1 MSIER
6 WSQDYHFRLQLL
18 AAGIILSVMPKI
30 VRFHS
35 IGGPENLKLE
45 ELPLRQ
51 PGEGEVKLRVKA
63 VGLNRAE
70 SMYMHGFYFE
80 KVELPSTI
88 GYEAAGVVE
97 SVGPGVDASWV
108 GKQVATVPGFS
119 MGKNGVLG
127 EEAVVPADSL
137 GEYPAKLSATEAAAI
152 WMQYL
157 TAYGALVTFGNVKR
171 SDFVLITAASS
182 SVGLAAIQI
191 VKAEGATPIATT
203 RKSNKRAE
211 LLSLG
216 AAHVIATEEEDLV
229 KKVNE
234 ITGGNG
240 ARIIF
245 DPVAGPGLEKLAEAA
260 AFEGIIFEYGALSMQ
275 PTPFPLMSALPKGLS
290 IRGYTLMEL
299 RRDPQLLKTA
309 KQYVFERLA
318 DGRFQPKIA
327 KTFPLAQSVE
337 AYQYL
342 ESNQQVGKV
351 VITV

>member
-1 MSIER
+1 
-6 WSQDYHFRLQLL
+6 
-18 AAGIILSVMPKI
+18 VPKI

-45 ELPLRQ
+45 DVVSRE
-51 PGEGEVKLRVKA
+51 PGEGEVKLRVQA

-70 SMYMHGFYFE
+70 ALFLRGQYGGPP
-80 KVELPSTI
+80 ELPSRI
-88 GYEAAGVVE
+88 GYEAAGIVE

-108 GKQVATVPGFS
+108 GKKVATIPGFS
-119 MGKNGVLG
+119 MSKNGVLG
-127 EEAVVPADSL
+127 EEATVPEASL
-137 GEYPAKLSATEAAAI
+137 GEYPAKLSPVEAAAI

-157 TAYGALVTFGNVKR
+157 TAYGALITFGSMKR
-171 SDFVLITAASS
+171 GDFVLITAASS
-182 SVGLAAIQI
+182 SVGIAAIQMAN
-191 VKAEGATPIATT
+191 AEGATPIAAT
-203 RKSNKRAE
+203 RKSNKRDE

-216 AAHVIATEEEDLV
+216 APHVVVTEEEDLV
-229 KKVNE
+229 KRVME

-240 ARIIF
+240 ARVTF
-245 DPVAGPGLEKLAEAA
+245 DPVGGPALEKLAQAA
-260 AFEGIIFEYGALSMQ
+260 AFEGIIFEYGGLSMQ
-275 PTPFPLMSALPKGLS
+275 PTPFPMIALGKGLT

-309 KQYVFERLA
+309 KQYVFDRLE
-318 DGRFQPKIA
+318 DGRFHPKIA

>member
-1 MSIER
+1 
-6 WSQDYHFRLQLL
+6 
-18 AAGIILSVMPKI
+18 MPKI
-30 VRFHS
+30 VRFHA

-45 ELPLRQ
+45 DLPSRP
-51 PGEGEVKLRVKA
+51 PGEGEVKLRVQA

-80 KVELPSTI
+80 KPELPSRI

-97 SVGPGVDASWV
+97 AVGPGVNPSWV
-108 GKQVATVPGFS
+108 GKSVATVPGYS
-119 MGKNGVLG
+119 MSKNGVLG

-137 GEYPAKLSATEAAAI
+137 GEYPAKLSPAEASAI

-157 TAYGALVTFGNVKR
+157 TAYGALITFGNLKR
-171 SDFVLITAASS
+171 GEFVLITAASS
-182 SVGLAAIQI
+182 SVGLAAIEI
-191 VKAEGATPIATT
+191 VKAEGAIPIATT
-203 RKSNKRAE
+203 RKSNKSAE

-234 ITGGNG
+234 ITGGKG
-240 ARIIF
+240 ARIVF
-245 DPVAGPGLEKLAEAA
+245 DPIAGPGLEKLAEAA

-290 IRGYTLMEL
+290 IRGYTLVEL
-299 RRDPQLLKTA
+299 RRDPQLLQTA
-309 KQYVFERLA
+309 KQYVYDRLA
-318 DGRFQPKIA
+318 DGRFHPKIA
-327 KTFPLAQSVE
+327 KIFPLAQSKE

>member
-1 MSIER
+1 
-6 WSQDYHFRLQLL
+6 
-18 AAGIILSVMPKI
+18 MPKI

-35 IGGPENLKLE
+35 LGGPENLRLE
-45 ELPLRQ
+45 EVPSRN
-51 PGEGEVKLRVKA
+51 PAEGEVKLRVQA

-70 SMYMHGFYFE
+70 ALFLRGLYGGTP
-80 KVELPSTI
+80 ELPSRI

-97 SVGPGVDASWV
+97 SIGPGVDASWV
-108 GKQVATVPGFS
+108 GKPVATIPGFS
-119 MGKNGVLG
+119 MSKNGVLG
-127 EEAVVPADSL
+127 EEAIVPATSL
-137 GEYPAKLSATEAAAI
+137 GEYPAKLSPIEAAAI

-157 TAYGALVTFGNVKR
+157 TAYGALVTFGGVKR
-171 SDFVLITAASS
+171 GDFVLITAASS

-191 VKAEGATPIATT
+191 VNAEGAVPIAAT
-203 RKSNKRAE
+203 RKSNKRDE

-216 AAHVIATEEEDLV
+216 AAHVIVTEEEDLV
-229 KKVNE
+229 NRVNE

-245 DPVAGPGLEKLAEAA
+245 DPVAGPGLEKLAQAA
-260 AFEGIIFEYGALSMQ
+260 ALEGIIFEYGGLSMQ
-275 PTPFPLMSALPKGLS
+275 PTPFPMIALGRGLS
-290 IRGYTLMEL
+290 IRGYTMTEI

-309 KQYVFERLA
+309 KQYVFDRLA
-318 DGRFQPKIA
+318 DGRFHPKIA